1 MPHLIWSLRAQ
12 QDLSRLYA
20 FLAPRSNNAGRR
32 ALLTIREG
40 VRLLQDHPNAGRAV
54 PDGHGNR
61 EWAIPFGASGYL
73 VIYRID
79 GEKVVILRVRHIR
92 ETKFGA

>member
-1 MPHLIWSLRAQ
+1 
-12 QDLSRLYA
+12 
-20 FLAPRSNNAGRR
+20 
-32 ALLTIREG
+32 
-40 VRLLQDHPNAGRAV
+40 V

-79 GEKVVILRVRHIR
+79 GEKVVILRVRHMR